1 MLSRPSCKENIK
13 RFVVFYAGAEDRLRA
28 IFSSLPTF
36 CRGYIFTADH
46 VLSRRFLLQTAFAVD
61 RDAFAVEVYGNG
73 AVVGYA
79 AVDNALGDVV
89 FEFLLD
95 NSSQGTRAVLYIV
108 ALFDDVVHSGVGNL
122 KRDVAFFKRF
132 FEFSDENAGDLL
144 DFVRSERMEEAND
157 VYSVEEFG
165 LEVAF

>member
-1 MLSRPSCKENIK
+1 MPGQKTGCGRYFRRYPPT
-13 RFVVFYAGAEDRLRA
+13 F
-28 IFSSLPTF
+28 SLPQRL
-36 CRGYIFTADH
+36 CYGYIRHSRAYP
-46 VLSRRFLLQTAFAVD
+46 RRFLLQTAFTVD
-61 RDAFAVEVYGNG
+61 CDAFAVEVYGNG
-73 AVVGYA
+73 AVIGYA

-95 NSSQGTRAVLYIV
+95 NSSQGTCAVLYIV
-108 ALFDDVVHSGVGNL
+108 TLFDDVVHCGVGNL

-132 FEFSDENAGDLL
+132 LELSDENAGNLL